1 MLPSNIFNLATA
13 GLLSSFASVAN
24 AVPTHK
30 DGGPIVPN
38 AELLFQL
45 KMTLGQSVNFGVG
58 PRGNR
63 FSDPI
68 TGGSFEGPKL
78 TGVVLPVGADWG
90 LLDARGQF
98 EAITLFQF
106 QTNDGANIFVRAEGP
121 APNGKGILYLTLETG
136 VDAYYWVNQ
145 LMIVGVTN
153 VERDQGFVTIDA
165 WVLSRADA
173 D

>member
-13 GLLSSFASVAN
+13 GLLSSFAAVTN

-30 DGGPIVPN
+30 DAGPLVPN

-78 TGVVLPVGADWG
+78 TGKYFTTLAD
-90 LLDARGQF
+90 
-98 EAITLFQF
+98 
-106 QTNDGANIFVRAEGP
+106 
-121 APNGKGILYLTLETG
+121 
-136 VDAYYWVNQ
+136 
-145 LMIVGVTN
+145 
-153 VERDQGFVTIDA
+153 
-165 WVLSRADA
+165 
-173 D
+173 